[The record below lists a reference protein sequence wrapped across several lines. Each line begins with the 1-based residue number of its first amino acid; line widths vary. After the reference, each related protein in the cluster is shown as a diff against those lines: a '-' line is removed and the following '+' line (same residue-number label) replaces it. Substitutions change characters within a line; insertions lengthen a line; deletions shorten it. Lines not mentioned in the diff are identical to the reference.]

1 MRQICPNCA
10 NPFNSSEEV
19 VRRVCNLCCEP
30 ESLASTESEAS
41 TAASSGK
48 TSLLF
53 RLLRHMTI
61 INEHNRDG
69 NGDVKPGIRLS
80 TGVYAVP
87 LSATQMLQV
96 CECGHV
102 VVLYY
107 SFMIMFLNG
116 RELSLRSLK

>member
-1 MRQICPNCA
+1 
-10 NPFNSSEEV
+10 
-19 VRRVCNLCCEP
+19 
-30 ESLASTESEAS
+30 LASTESEAS

-48 TSLLF
+48 ASLLF

-69 NGDVKPGIRLS
+69 NGDVRPGIRLS

-96 CECGHV
+96 CECGYV
-102 VVLYY
+102 VVFILFIYDHV
-107 SFMIMFLNG
+107 F
-116 RELSLRSLK
+116 ELAENCHFVR